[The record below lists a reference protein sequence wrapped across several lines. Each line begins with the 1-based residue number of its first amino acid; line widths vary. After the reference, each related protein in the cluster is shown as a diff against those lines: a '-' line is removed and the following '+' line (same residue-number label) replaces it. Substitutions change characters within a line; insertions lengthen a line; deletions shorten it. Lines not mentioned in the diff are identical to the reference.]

1 LPKLASASVAE
12 EAGPVE
18 RVARIADVL
27 RNAGDRNEK
36 LRRLAPEVVDALH
49 EQRLFRL
56 LLPRAFG
63 GDEVDLVTWFN
74 TMEALGKLDA
84 STGWCV
90 GQINGCSATAHAID
104 ASVARKIWGEPRG
117 ALSWGPPV
125 KSRAEEVE
133 GGHRVSGE
141 WTMSSGSRH
150 ATWIGLMAL
159 PVDANGAQLP
169 LPPGATMRVFF
180 TPASSIEFIEN
191 WNVLGLI
198 ATNSGGFKGE
208 NIFVPHG
215 HSIHLP
221 YPRSLQP
228 AGPLYKFPLNNLYGT
243 GFAAVA
249 LGIAR
254 TMLDEVIALA
264 REKKPW
270 LARQPLQQSQLAQ
283 YQIGEAEA
291 RLRSARAYMESTA
304 ARVWQSIV
312 STGELTIPDRV
323 DIRMATT
330 FAIHEAAAARPAHAH
345 AAAPGPQVAFAG
357 CGRLSAG
364 AGAEPAARVAPVAR
378 MERSEMRDIFSRIS
392 ARFAGVHPGYCRG
405 ANI

>member
-1 LPKLASASVAE
+1 LPKLAGAPAPA

-18 RVARIADVL
+18 RVARIADVIGG
-27 RNAGDRNEK
+27 AGERNEK
-36 LRRLAPEVVDALH
+36 LRRLAPDVVDALH

-74 TMEALGKLDA
+74 AMEALGKLDA
-84 STGWCV
+84 STAWCV
-90 GQINGCSATAHAID
+90 GQINGCAATASALDPAI
-104 ASVARKIWGEPRG
+104 ARKIWGDQRG

-150 ATWIGLMAL
+150 ASWIGLMAL
-159 PVDANGAQLP
+159 PVDARGATLP
-169 LPPGATMRVFF
+169 LPPGATMRVFLV
-180 TPASSIEFIEN
+180 PASSVAFIEN
-191 WNVLGLI
+191 WNVIGLI
-198 ATNSGGFKGE
+198 ATNSGGFTCE
-208 NIFVPHG
+208 NVLAPHG

-228 AGPLYKFPLNNLYGT
+228 AGPLYKFPLNNLFGI

-254 TMLDEVIALA
+254 AMLDEVIALA

-270 LARQPLQQSQLAQ
+270 LARQPLRESQLAQ
-283 YQIGEAEA
+283 FQIGEAEA

-304 ARVWQSIV
+304 ARVWQSV
-312 STGELTIPDRV
+312 VVTGEPTVPQRV

-330 FAIHEAAAARPAHAH
+330 FAIHEAKTVADAAWD
-345 AAAPGPQVAFAG
+345 V
-357 CGRLSAG
+357 AG
-364 AGAEPAARVAPVAR
+364 ATAIFISNPF
-378 MERSEMRDIFSRIS
+378 ERRLRDIRTLTQQLQGRKS
-392 ARFAGVHPGYCRG
+392 HLQDTG
-405 ANI
+405 AYLLGLEPNLRHA

>member
-1 LPKLASASVAE
+1 MPKLAGVPAE
-12 EAGPVE
+12 DDAAPVE
-18 RVARIADVL
+18 RVARIADVIGG
-27 RNAGDRNEK
+27 AGDRNEK

-74 TMEALGKLDA
+74 TMEALGKLDG

-90 GQINGCSATAHAID
+90 GQINGCSATATAID
-104 ASVARKIWGEPRG
+104 PAIARKIWGDPRG

-133 GGHRVSGE
+133 GGHRVTGE

-159 PVDANGAQLP
+159 PVDASGAPLP

-180 TPASSIEFIEN
+180 TPASSVTFIEN
-191 WNVLGLI
+191 WNVIGLI

-215 HSIHLP
+215 RSIHLP

-228 AGPLYKFPLNNLYGT
+228 AGPLYKFPLNNLYGI

-283 YQIGEAEA
+283 FQIGEAEA

-304 ARVWQSIV
+304 ARVWESV
-312 STGELTIPDRV
+312 VTTGELTIPQRV

-330 FAIHEAAAARPAHAH
+330 FAIHEAKT
-345 AAAPGPQVAFAG
+345 VADVAWDV
-357 CGRLSAG
+357 AG
-364 AGAEPAARVAPVAR
+364 ATAIFLSNPFERRLRDLRTLTQQLQGRKSHLQDCGAYLLGLEPNLRHA
-378 MERSEMRDIFSRIS
+378 
-392 ARFAGVHPGYCRG
+392 
-405 ANI
+405 

>member
-1 LPKLASASVAE
+1 VPKLAGAPVVDN
-12 EAGPVE
+12 AGPVE
-18 RVARIADVL
+18 RVARIADVIGG
-27 RNAGDRNEK
+27 AGDRNEK

-84 STGWCV
+84 STAWCV
-90 GQINGCSATAHAID
+90 GQINGCSATATAID
-104 ASVARKIWGEPRG
+104 PAIARKIWGDPRG

-133 GGHRVSGE
+133 GGHRVTGE

-159 PVDANGAQLP
+159 PVDASGEPLP
-169 LPPGATMRVFF
+169 LPPGATMRVFL
-180 TPASSIEFIEN
+180 TPASSVAFIEN
-191 WNVLGLI
+191 WNVVGLI

-228 AGPLYKFPLNNLYGT
+228 SGPLYKFPLNNLFGI

-264 REKKPW
+264 REKRPW

-283 YQIGEAEA
+283 FQIGEAEA

-304 ARVWQSIV
+304 ARVWQSVV
-312 STGELTIPDRV
+312 STGELTIPQRV

-330 FAIHEAAAARPAHAH
+330 FAIHEAKT
-345 AAAPGPQVAFAG
+345 VADVAWDV
-357 CGRLSAG
+357 AG
-364 AGAEPAARVAPVAR
+364 ATAIFLSNPFERRLRDLRTLTQQLQGRKSHLQDAGAYLLGLEPNLRHA
-378 MERSEMRDIFSRIS
+378 
-392 ARFAGVHPGYCRG
+392 
-405 ANI
+405 